1 MLELRDIRAGYGE
14 AIVLDGV
21 SLAVP
26 QNGSLALLGRN
37 GVGKSTLLL
46 TIMGYTRLHRGEL
59 LWNGTSISR
68 LAPQQPDLIASDGL
82 HPSGKMYALWV
93 KLALPQATQAL
104 AKPTTAPAKPA
115 G

>member
-1 MLELRDIRAGYGE
+1 GDPSHVLVLSIPDWGVTPFGSGSDPERVAQQIDTFNAINRAATESAGARYVDIT
-14 AIVLDGV
+14 
-21 SLAVP
+21 P
-26 QNGSLALLGRN
+26 
-37 GVGKSTLLL
+37 
-46 TIMGYTRLHRGEL
+46 
-59 LWNGTSISR
+59 ISR

-82 HPSGKMYALWV
+82 HPSGKMYAQWV